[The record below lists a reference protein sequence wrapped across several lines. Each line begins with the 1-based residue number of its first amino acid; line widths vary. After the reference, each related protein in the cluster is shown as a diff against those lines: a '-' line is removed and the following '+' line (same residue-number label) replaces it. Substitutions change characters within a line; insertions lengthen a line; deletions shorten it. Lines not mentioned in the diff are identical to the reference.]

1 MRLVFLGPP
10 GAGKGTQA
18 KRYCEA
24 AGRPHISTGDIL
36 REAVAQ
42 GTELGRQ
49 AKAIMERGELVPDN
63 IVDRIVAERLSRE
76 DCAHGFVLDGYPRT
90 VPQAIHLDATLSLQG
105 LALDH
110 VVSLDVAE
118 EELLERLTGRRLC
131 GGCGRIHHIK
141 FDPPAAGDR
150 CTACGAPVVQRAD
163 DHEEKVRVRLR
174 EYEHK
179 TADQPQVFKK
189 GVAVV
194 ELLHAA
200 HAPERVA
207 DDRGDHGECGQRERT

>member
-24 AGRPHISTGDIL
+24 AGRPHVSTGDIL

-42 GTELGRQ
+42 GTDMGKQ

-63 IVDRIVAERLSRE
+63 IVDRIVAERLSRP
-76 DCAHGFVLDGYPRT
+76 DCEGGFVLDGYPRT
-90 VPQAIHLDATLSLQG
+90 VPQAIHLDATLSARA

-110 VVSLDVAE
+110 VVSLEVDE
-118 EELLERLTGRRLC
+118 DELLERLTGRRLC
-131 GGCGRIHHIK
+131 NGCGRIHHIK

-150 CTACGAPVVQRAD
+150 CTACGAKVVQRAD

-174 EYEHK
+174 EYEQK
-179 TADQPQVFKK
+179 TADLKSLYESRGQILRVKATGGPDSVATELGRVLRKAK
-189 GVAVV
+189 GM
-194 ELLHAA
+194 
-200 HAPERVA
+200 R
-207 DDRGDHGECGQRERT
+207 